1 MDVCKVVGQAVS
13 TAKDDGLRGLA
24 LLLVREAEPDGTL
37 TDKALFAATNTVGAG
52 DGELVLVARG
62 SAARAT
68 QRTRDIPA
76 DAAIVAILDSLSV
89 EGSVTYR
96 KT

>member
-13 TAKDDGLRGLA
+13 TAKDDGLRGLT
-24 LLLVREAEPDGTL
+24 LLLVREARPDGSL
-37 TDKALFAATNTVGAG
+37 EGEAFAAADTVGAG
-52 DGELVLVARG
+52 DGELVLVTRG

-68 QRTRDIPA
+68 KRTRDIPT

-96 KT
+96 KA